1 MSRRKRTS
9 SSKESLL
16 PSKKKANMDEARVE
30 FEYYRTK
37 NTTRHHTEEYE
48 NDVLILRRGD
58 TFSFGLTFHNVEPDE
73 IQESVVRFSTGENRA
88 KQTVTWNGIPTKEDS
103 NQHTRNYQ
111 VKIPADAAV
120 GRYSIEV
127 VVPKVSSYPLK
138 QCGQIIVLFNPWNKD
153 DDVYLAAED
162 LLKEYVLSDYGLVYA
177 GWSRKLNGPNPARWN
192 FGQFESNI
200 LDCVLYLLENDR
212 RIKKKPLKSLS
223 MRSSAVWV
231 ARILSAMVNSQ
242 DENGVLEGNWSGSYE
257 DGESPT
263 FWNGSVKILQQFYET
278 KKPVKY
284 GQCWVFSGV
293 MTTALRAIGI
303 PARSVTNYDSAHD
316 TDKTMTIDKFI
327 DEEGEMIDDL
337 NNDSIWNFHV
347 WNEIW
352 TKRGDLPGNKY
363 DGWQAVDATPQEE
376 SSQIYQMGPAPLN
389 AVKEGE
395 VYAGFDTGFVFSE
408 VNADCVTWVMKKD
421 ESDEYVLQRMKKQS
435 KDRVGGY
442 ISTKRAGS
450 LEREDVTHL
459 YKHPEG
465 TEKERKA
472 FQTAYSFG
480 EGAKNWTGF
489 LHVEEEG
496 DDLVLELSTKE
507 HDLRVGKPV
516 SCVVNVKNKSKENLT
531 VNLTGVISSIRY
543 TGAVWSLVK
552 KQKFENVDIG
562 GGKTVIKEIKLEPDE
577 YMSNLTDL
585 NCLKFILVAKVLK
598 TKKVYVDE
606 TKFQLFNQDSIKIK
620 FDKSPLR
627 VGEEAEVEVSFTNP
641 LSIRLSYIQIS
652 IEGAG
657 VVSLQTKKYSK
668 SLHYGKTQTAKFSF
682 TPRLPGKR
690 TLLVDVDTTQVK
702 DFKAAADVEVLP
714 LKESDQ

>member
-1 MSRRKRTS
+1 MSRRKRTTS
-9 SSKESLL
+9 PKESLS
-16 PSKKKANMDEARVE
+16 PSKKKANVDEARVE
-30 FEYYRTK
+30 FDYYRFK

-48 NDVLILRRGD
+48 NDVLIARRGE
-58 TFSFGLTFHNVEPDE
+58 TFNLGVTFHNVGPDE
-73 IQESVVRFSTGENRA
+73 IQESVLRFGTGANRG
-88 KQTVTWNGIPTKEDS
+88 KQNVTWDVIPTKKDS
-103 NQHTRNYQ
+103 NQHHQNYQ
-111 VKIPADAAV
+111 VKIPVDAAV
-120 GRYSIEV
+120 GRYSVEV
-127 VVPKVSSYPLK
+127 VVPKVFSHPLE
-138 QCGQIIVLFNPWNKD
+138 QSGQIIVLFNPWNKD
-153 DDVYLAAED
+153 DDVYLAEEE
-162 LLKEYVLSDYGLVYA
+162 LRKEYVLSDDGLVYA
-177 GWSRKLNGPNPARWN
+177 GWSRRFVPHPAHWN

-212 RIKKKPLKSLS
+212 RIKKKPLKSLY

-231 ARILSAMVNSQ
+231 ARILSAMINSQ
-242 DENGVLEGNWSGSYE
+242 DENGVLEGNWSGNYE

-263 FWNGSVKILQQFYET
+263 FWNGSVKILQKFYET

-316 TDKTMTIDKFI
+316 TDNTMTIDKFI
-327 DEEGEMIDDL
+327 DEEGEMVGDL
-337 NNDSIWNFHV
+337 NSDSIWNFHV

-352 TKRGDLPGNKY
+352 TKRGDLPESKY

-408 VNADCVTWVMKKD
+408 VNADCVTWVVKKD
-421 ESDEYVLQRMKKQS
+421 ESDEYVLQRTKKQLT
-435 KDRVGGY
+435 DRVGSY
-442 ISTKRAGS
+442 ISTKRVGS
-450 LEREDVTHL
+450 WEREDVTHL
-459 YKHPEG
+459 YKYKEG
-465 TEKERKA
+465 TKEERKA
-472 FQTAYSFG
+472 FETAFSFG
-480 EGAKNWTGF
+480 EGARNWAGH
-489 LHVEEEG
+489 LNVEEEG
-496 DDLVLELSTKE
+496 NDLALELSTKE
-507 HDLRVGKPV
+507 EDLRVGKSV
-516 SCVVNVKNKSKENLT
+516 SCVINVKNKSKEHLT
-531 VNLTGVISSIRY
+531 VNLTGVISSITY
-543 TGAVWSLVK
+543 TGAVRSLVK
-552 KQKFENVDIG
+552 KQKFENVDIS
-562 GGKTVIKEIKLEPDE
+562 GGKTVEKEIKLEPDE

-585 NCLKFILVAKVLK
+585 NCLKFILVAKVLN
-598 TKKVYVDE
+598 TKKVYVNE

-657 VVSLQTKKYSK
+657 VVPLKTKKYSK
-668 SLHYGKTQTAKFSF
+668 SLHYGKTQAAKFSF